1 MTAWWGGYSDSL
13 PIRSSLLS
21 FLPGRTL
28 IHPRTIVFESEAVS
42 ALFEILEIMTD
53 QLMQGNMPLRW
64 DTEAVFDLQMRLA
77 GVGDDEPVEMGIDD
91 AALLLDGMAF
101 TEVMSVD
108 FAFFEMVQWTSDFVT
123 GELRSHWTED
133 EWLAYVG
140 R

>member
-1 MTAWWGGYSDSL
+1 M
-13 PIRSSLLS
+13 IE
-21 FLPGRTL
+21 
-28 IHPRTIVFESEAVS
+28 PRVIVFEPDAVS
-42 ALFEILEIMTD
+42 ALFEILGIMTD
-53 QLMQGNMPLRW
+53 QLMEGNMHSRW
-64 DTEAVFDLQMRLA
+64 DTEAVFELQMRLA
-77 GVGDDEPVEMGIDD
+77 GVVDGEPVEMGIDD

-108 FAFFEMVQWTSDFVT
+108 FTFFQMVQWTSDFIT